1 MGRECGDKTC
11 ADLVNVV
18 IIVIIALVR
27 EVNQSKCL
35 PGVKR
40 IFVLPVPRLAAF
52 RPHPPA
58 CQPARYESMHMRQQC
73 NPGACASALV
83 GAGHRASTGGGVLK
97 QTLRIEFVVTH
108 EPTPSTH
115 ERRPCGSPRRS
126 LPSRCAQRS
135 GPFVGPALIAIFTN
149 YLFGSGCAG
158 KASVTNWGAHGAHIA
173 RSACSVCSW
182 HANRTAD
189 KDRGINVTF

>member
-1 MGRECGDKTC
+1 VGMECGDKTC

-35 PGVKR
+35 PGGKR

-83 GAGHRASTGGGVLK
+83 GAGLRASTGGGPNKLTV
-97 QTLRIEFVVTH
+97 IE
-108 EPTPSTH
+108 
-115 ERRPCGSPRRS
+115 CD
-126 LPSRCAQRS
+126 SR
-135 GPFVGPALIAIFTN
+135 TN
-149 YLFGSGCAG
+149 SI
-158 KASVTNWGAHGAHIA
+158 NA
-173 RSACSVCSW
+173 R
-182 HANRTAD
+182 T
-189 KDRGINVTF
+189 